1 MRHIMKTASVRDI
14 RYHFPEIEA
23 RLRRGEEILIR
34 KRKRVIARLSPVRPK
49 REAYPD
55 FEAISK
61 EIFGDEV
68 SEMTGAE
75 SVAMERDR
83 F

>member
-1 MRHIMKTASVRDI
+1 MSHIMKTATVRDI
-14 RYHFPEIEA
+14 RYHFSEIEA
-23 RLRRGEEILIR
+23 RLKRGEEILIC
-34 KRKRVIARLSPVRPK
+34 KRKRPIARLLPIRPK

-55 FEAISK
+55 FRAIAK
-61 EIFGDEV
+61 EIFGDKV
-68 SEMTGAE
+68 SSMTGAE